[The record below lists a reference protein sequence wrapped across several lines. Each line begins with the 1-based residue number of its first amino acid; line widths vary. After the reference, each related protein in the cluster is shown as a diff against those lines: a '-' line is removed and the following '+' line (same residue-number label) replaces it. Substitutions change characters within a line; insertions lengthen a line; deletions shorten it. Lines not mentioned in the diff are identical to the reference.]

1 MLRDEEVLQFT
12 DSQVISKLPLAKPTH
27 MDSFTYEI
35 VSDVPV
41 NKDDGSGGTGSGS
54 GCVIV

>member
-1 MLRDEEVLQFT
+1 
-12 DSQVISKLPLAKPTH
+12 

-41 NKDDGSGGTGSGS
+41 NKDDGTGGTGSGS